1 MYPAAHSV
9 VCYSAHQATTD
20 LLENM
25 PQLLGLT
32 LFGAEGDRENVKNQ
46 FYPLDVLCS
55 S

>member
-1 MYPAAHSV
+1 MLQNTMP
-9 VCYSAHQATTD
+9 
-20 LLENM
+20 LLI
-25 PQLLGLT
+25 GLT